1 MKRVKVITAVHG
13 RLDSLSLMLE
23 GLKDNIDQFEKVGIK
38 LLPVFSCTTENE
50 LNYIARHDFRVGIL
64 QNEYLGLRHNELS
77 QLGCNDF
84 DYLMQMGSDDI
95 LTPEGVL
102 SLASWIH
109 QGAPFFGF
117 DYLSAVD
124 MKTGRVKQGRF
135 KTVFGAGRCIRRDIF
150 EASYPLWSDNKKR
163 GLDGDSQ
170 TRIFN
175 ACGINPKVVTTHK
188 PAIWDLKTGD
198 NLNSWDSLPM
208 REVKTYDVP
217 QVLKGVVNEPKLK

>member
-1 MKRVKVITAVHG
+1 MR
-13 RLDSLSLMLE
+13 
-23 GLKDNIDQFEKVGIK
+23 IK
-38 LLPVFSCTTENE
+38 LLIATHGRHDTLRFMIDGLHETVETFAQLGMKLIPVFGGDEADAKHCEPYEFHVIDN
-50 LNYIARHDFRVGIL
+50 NP
-64 QNEYLGLRHNELS
+64 LGAKMNELS
-77 QLGCNDF
+77 TCGTND
-84 DYLMQMGSDDI
+84 YHYIMQMGSDDI

-150 EASYPLWSDNKKR
+150 ESSYPLWSDNRKR

-198 NLNSWDSLPM
+198 NLNSWESLPM

-217 QVLKGVVNEPKLK
+217 TVLKGVVNEPTV